1 MAETDD
7 QQYGISRL
15 VAFCDGVF
23 AFAITLLITTI
34 PFSLGDLPS
43 SATNAQILPQLGT
56 LLPGFYAYVLS
67 FYMVGNYW
75 LVHHRMFR
83 QIIKYDATLLWLNLT
98 LLLFIAFLPVPTA
111 FLGRYG
117 DNSVITALYA
127 LTQTVITL
135 IYLVI
140 GWYTSSH
147 HRLIPP
153 SLDEKTLRYAHWR
166 SFITVSMFAL
176 SIGLAF
182 LNPQLAKL
190 SWIAIFIVRPL
201 ILKKYIQQ
209 EPGVT
214 PPLSG

>member
-1 MAETDD
+1 MTEIDD
-7 QQYGISRL
+7 QQYGVSRL

-34 PFSLGDLPS
+34 PFSLGNLPS
-43 SATNAQILPQLGT
+43 SATNAQILQQLGD
-56 LLPGFYAYVLS
+56 LLPGFYAYALS

-75 LVHHRMFR
+75 LVHHRTFR
-83 QIIKYDATLLWLNLT
+83 RIIKYDATFLWLNLT

-117 DNSVITALYA
+117 ENSIITALYA

-135 IYLVI
+135 IYLII
-140 GWYTSSH
+140 GWYASSH
-147 HRLIPP
+147 HRLVLP
-153 SLDEKTLRYAHWR
+153 SLDQKTIRYGHVRAI
-166 SFITVSMFAL
+166 ITVSMFAL

-182 LNPQLAKL
+182 LSPQLAKL

-201 ILKKYIQQ
+201 ILKRYVRQ
-209 EPGVT
+209 EP
-214 PPLSG
+214 

>member
-1 MAETDD
+1 MSEIDDQEIDD
-7 QQYGISRL
+7 QQYGVSRL

-23 AFAITLLITTI
+23 GFAITLLITTI
-34 PFSLGDLPS
+34 PFSLGNLPS
-43 SATNAQILPQLGT
+43 SATNAQILQQLSL

-83 QIIKYDATLLWLNLT
+83 QIIKYDATFLWLNLT

-111 FLGRYG
+111 LLGRYA
-117 DNSVITALYA
+117 NSSIITALYA
-127 LTQTVITL
+127 LTQTVITV
-135 IYLVI
+135 IYLLI
-140 GWYTSSH
+140 TWYASSH
-147 HRLIPP
+147 HRLVLP
-153 SLDEKTLRYAHWR
+153 SLDEKTIRYGHAR
-166 SFITVSMFAL
+166 SFITVSMFAF

-201 ILKKYIQQ
+201 ILKRYVRQ
-209 EPGVT
+209 EP
-214 PPLSG
+214 